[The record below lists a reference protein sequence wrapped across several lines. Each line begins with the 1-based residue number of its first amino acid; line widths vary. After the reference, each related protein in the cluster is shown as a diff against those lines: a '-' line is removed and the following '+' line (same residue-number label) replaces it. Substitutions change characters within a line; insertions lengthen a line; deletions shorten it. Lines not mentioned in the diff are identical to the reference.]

1 MKIDKNIIALGLVS
15 FFTDM
20 ASSMITTILPLYIVY
35 ILNDGVDKL
44 GFILAI
50 ATFVSYGFRFLFGYL
65 SDRFQVVKP
74 FVVIG
79 YTISAITKP
88 LLYFSSSWQSVA
100 TLRGVERIGKSI
112 RSATKDRLISAYS
125 SGKSGKTFGFHK
137 MMDIAGEMMGAI
149 IVFLALFYIGKDITV
164 FKSIFAWSLL
174 PGILAVIT
182 VIFFVK
188 DVPYT
193 KKKKKKIDLNLS
205 QDKKLLPLLYIYF
218 GFIFFMFNDSFFI
231 IKAKENISIEYI
243 PLFIVLLTFTQT
255 ITSYYFGI
263 LTDKIGVN
271 KILNISY
278 IFGIVAMGMLY
289 FNFIFLSFIFLGLFL
304 VSSINSLRSYISN
317 EAINKASIYGIL
329 YTGVTFFNSIGVIII
344 SLIWKNYNDNFA
356 IIFSLIGII
365 TIFIINILFNLYN
378 KSPEKNEATLR

>member
-1 MKIDKNIIALGLVS
+1 MKIDKNIIALGFVS

-35 ILNDGVDKL
+35 ILHDGVDKL

-50 ATFVSYGFRFLFGYL
+50 ATFISYGFRFLFGYL

-125 SGKSGKTFGFHK
+125 FGKSGKTFGFHK
-137 MMDIAGEMMGAI
+137 MMDIAGEMTGAI
-149 IVFLALFYIGKDITV
+149 IVFLCLFYIGKDISV

-193 KKKKKKIDLNLS
+193 KKKKKKDFNLS
-205 QDKKLLPLLYIYF
+205 EDKKLLPLLYIYF
-218 GFIFFMFNDSFFI
+218 GYIFFMFSDSFFI
-231 IKAKENISIEYI
+231 IKAKENIGIEFI

-255 ITSYYFGI
+255 ITSYYFGS
-263 LTDKIGVN
+263 LVDKIGVK

-278 IFGIVAMGMLY
+278 LFGIISMGLLY
-289 FNFIFLSFIFLGLFL
+289 FDFILLSFIFLGLFL
-304 VSSINSLRSYISN
+304 VSSINSLRSFISN
-317 EAINKASIYGIL
+317 EAINKASIYGVLYSGVALFSSLGAIIIGMIWHNYSQNTAIL
-329 YTGVTFFNSIGVIII
+329 FSLCGVIII
-344 SLIWKNYNDNFA
+344 NIIYVNLLQKNYL
-356 IIFSLIGII
+356 SHQ
-365 TIFIINILFNLYN
+365 
-378 KSPEKNEATLR
+378 